1 MQDLGKALL
10 QKLHADDQDHDRD
23 RQTGQILIPGVAVRV
38 LRVRRAR
45 AELEADEADD
55 IGAGI
60 GQVVHAVGGDGNAAG
75 QYTDG
80 DLAARQQ

>member
-1 MQDLGKALL
+1 MNQAPILVQKFGGTSVSTAERRL
-10 QKLHADDQDHDRD
+10 Q
-23 RQTGQILIPGVAVRV
+23 AVEH
-38 LRVRRAR
+38 VRRAR
-45 AELEADEADD
+45 AEFEADEADD

>member
-1 MQDLGKALL
+1 M
-10 QKLHADDQDHDRD
+10 
-23 RQTGQILIPGVAVRV
+23 AVGM
-38 LRVRRAR
+38 LRVRRAC

-60 GQVVHAVGGDGNAAG
+60 GEVVHAVGGDGNAAG